1 MSQLVINI
9 ISVTKETK
17 PTAKGSYDQLEIIY
31 KNLTFQDKVE
41 KKLIMS
47 FMFKEVF
54 GALSK
59 AQFGQTF
66 YIDRVKNDKG
76 FWDWTKASTTNEE
89 QEQNSQEFGE
99 RQPMVAPAS
108 NNPVKTPTASPKS
121 TYETS
126 EERAARQVMIVRQ
139 SSISSAVALLAA
151 NGGKKNTAEEVLNIA
166 KEFEA
171 YVMGKVIDKPVNPES
186 FADMEED
193 VLF

>member
-1 MSQLVINI
+1 MSELVISV

-41 KKLIMS
+41 KKYVMS

-54 GALSK
+54 NALSK
-59 AQFGQTF
+59 ATFGQTF

-76 FWDWTKASTTNEE
+76 YWDWTKASTTNEE

-99 RQPMVAPAS
+99 LQPMAAPTS
-108 NNPVKTPTASPKS
+108 NNPIKTATPSPKS
-121 TYETS
+121 TYETA
-126 EERAARQVMIVRQ
+126 EERAKRQIMIVRQ

-151 NGGKKNTAEEVLNIA
+151 NGGKKNTTEEVLNVA
-166 KEFEA
+166 REFEN
-171 YVMGKVIDKPVNPES
+171 YVLNNEVIKKDPTDFSDLV
-186 FADMEED
+186 DD
-193 VLF
+193 VPF

>member
-1 MSQLVINI
+1 MSQLIINI

-54 GALSK
+54 NILSK
-59 AQFGQTF
+59 ATFGQTY

-76 FWDWTKASTTNEE
+76 FWDWTKASTTNETTE
-89 QEQNSQEFGE
+89 DVPMAA
-99 RQPMVAPAS
+99 QPVANA
-108 NNPVKTPTASPKS
+108 VKAPSVSPKS

-139 SSISSAVALLAA
+139 SSISSAVAMLAA
-151 NGGKKNTAEEVLNIA
+151 NGGKKNTPEEVLAIA

-171 YVMGKVIDKPVNPES
+171 YVMGIEKKNPEDFS
-186 FADMEED
+186 DLEED
-193 VLF
+193 VPF